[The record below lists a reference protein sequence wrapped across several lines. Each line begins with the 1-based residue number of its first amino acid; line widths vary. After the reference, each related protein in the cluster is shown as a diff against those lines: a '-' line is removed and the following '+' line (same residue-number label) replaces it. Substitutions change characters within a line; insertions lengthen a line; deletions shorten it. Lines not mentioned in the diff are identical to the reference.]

1 MQFLV
6 LLNCFTACLG
16 IVKVMQSGWKGSTV
30 RFILISKM
38 IQKLQPRTS
47 YLWIRNL
54 QILELKLK
62 EKKLSY
68 TKPPNFSLVSIR
80 YLIEK
85 YLSTNMSLLFTL

>member
-16 IVKVMQSGWKGSTV
+16 VVMVMQSGWKGSTV

-68 TKPPNFSLVSIR
+68 TKLPNLSLVSIR